1 MSTISTI
8 PTSHDD
14 AHGHGHGD
22 NHNPHLAHHFD
33 TPEQQIASGK
43 LGMWVF
49 LATEILMFGGLFCA
63 YSVYRHN
70 HPEVFEYA
78 HQWLN
83 KQLGAIN
90 TIVLITSSLTMA
102 WGVRLAQ
109 LGKNRGLITCL
120 ILTILGGYGFMAIK
134 AIEYR
139 TKWEHNLGLAK
150 ANMYRP
156 EGPSATSIPG
166 GGTPAPGHP
175 SEDIGSSAGNPAH
188 PVAPKAGAENAGA
201 GMKATAETTGPHA
214 AAAEA
219 GKGSPD
225 EPAKTA
231 TALSALP
238 ASTPEYVDPN
248 AGTADAAVIRPVAQ
262 APAGLAPKVVA
273 EHKRDVSTEE
283 LEAEYDKLQPLDKER
298 TYTFFQIY
306 FLMTG
311 LHGIHV
317 LVGMALIFWILVR
330 ATPPASRRTVKVAG
344 VLSVGLFLVYIGLL
358 THSQTTWILGTIIAV
373 LGVAGFALGVVRP
386 APALAGAGGG
396 EFGPDYYAPV
406 DIVGLYWHLVDL
418 IWIFLF
424 PLLYLIH

>member
-8 PTSHDD
+8 PTSHD
-14 AHGHGHGD
+14 AHDHGD

-83 KQLGAIN
+83 KTLGAIN
-90 TIVLITSSLTMA
+90 TVVLITSSLTMA

-109 LGKNRGLITCL
+109 LGKSRGLITCL

-134 AIEYR
+134 AVEYR
-139 TKWEHNLGLAK
+139 TKWEHNLGFAG

-156 EGPSATSIPG
+156 TTPGAIPG
-166 GGTPAPGHP
+166 GGAPASGHP
-175 SEDIGSSAGNPAH
+175 EEGKEAAAPSEGNPAH
-188 PVAPKAGAENAGA
+188 PVAPQAGAENAGT
-201 GMKATAETTGPHA
+201 GLKATAQTTGPHA
-214 AAAEA
+214 AASEA
-219 GKGSPD
+219 GKAAPN

-231 TALSALP
+231 TALAELP
-238 ASTPEYVDPN
+238 VYTPEYVDPN
-248 AGTADAAVIRPVAQ
+248 TGTSDAAVIRPVAQ
-262 APAGLAPKVVA
+262 APAGLAPQVVS
-273 EHKRDVSTEE
+273 EHKRTLSTQE
-283 LEAEYDKLQPLDKER
+283 LEEEYDKLQPLDKER
-298 TYTFFQIY
+298 TFTFFQIY

-330 ATPPASRRTVKVAG
+330 STPPASRRTVKVAG
-344 VLSVGLFLVYIGLL
+344 VLSFGLFLLYIGLL
-358 THSQTTWILGTIIAV
+358 TRSHVTSIIGIAIALV
-373 LGVAGFALGVVRP
+373 GVAGLALGVVRP
-386 APALAGAGGG
+386 APVFAGVNTGD
-396 EFGPDYYAPV
+396 FGPDYYAPV
-406 DIVGLYWHLVDL
+406 DIIGLYWHLVDL